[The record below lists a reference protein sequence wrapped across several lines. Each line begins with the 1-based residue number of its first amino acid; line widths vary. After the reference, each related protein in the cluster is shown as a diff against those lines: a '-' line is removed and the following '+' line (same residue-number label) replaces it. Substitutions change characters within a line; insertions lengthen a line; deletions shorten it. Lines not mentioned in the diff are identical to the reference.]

1 MFQDEESLTKEQI
14 EAEIKK
20 IKEAYADDQ
29 GIYLLSYLSKYLNIF
44 GCTRF
49 LCSKLLHLFA
59 EFPDEVETP
68 IDVPAKKRF
77 ARYRGLKSFRTSS
90 WDPKVSFPS

>member
-29 GIYLLSYLSKYLNIF
+29 GIYLLSYLLEIWTKC
-44 GCTRF
+44 GR
-49 LCSKLLHLFA
+49 
-59 EFPDEVETP
+59 
-68 IDVPAKKRF
+68 
-77 ARYRGLKSFRTSS
+77 RGRIKEPVGTH
-90 WDPKVSFPS
+90 